1 MMHTVLVA
9 QSSWVLFHADA
20 QYQPLGK
27 ALDYEDPNLLPV
39 GIYVVMSP
47 GTLAVECDTATK
59 FTLSQRSS
67 HLTYL

>member
-1 MMHTVLVA
+1 MMRTVLVA

-27 ALDYEDPNLLPV
+27 ALDHEDPNLLPL

-47 GTLAVECDTATK
+47 GTLAVNVTLQQSLPSCREAAT
-59 FTLSQRSS
+59 
-67 HLTYL
+67 